1 MRVTLATALLVA
13 TLLLVAGCGLTRE
26 PRTAELP
33 VQPRSS
39 WAGTEAAKEYAVT
52 EDWWKEFGD
61 SRLEDYIFEALIAN
75 PSLKEAEARVRQ
87 AAALAKIAGA
97 ELYPWVGAGA
107 SGGRRKQFLGIPGVP
122 DPTITQGGY
131 GVELNLSWE
140 LDVWGRIRA
149 GKRAALEDLRSS
161 QALLYGAQLS
171 LAAQTA
177 KAYFASI
184 AGALQVQVSRED
196 VESALALEERIR
208 ERFQR
213 GLRTA
218 LDLKLA
224 ETEVSRAKSL
234 LAARER
240 VLAAVLRQLE
250 SLLGRYPSGFA
261 EYAEALPEIPGP
273 VPAGIPA
280 DVLARRPDLVAAERR
295 VVAAA
300 DRIVEAT
307 ASLYPRI
314 SLTASGGLASSEM
327 EDVIKGDFSVWSL
340 VGNLS
345 QPIFQGGQLRA
356 NVELTKAQEEEAVAS
371 FGNSVLRAFR
381 EVEVGLV
388 SERHLTDQ
396 EAALARLAT
405 DAGTSVDL
413 SEQRYLSGL
422 ASILTVLEARRRFFL
437 ARAEY
442 LNARQERLDTRID
455 LYVALGGGFEKSRI
469 GLDTEEK
476 SR

>member
-1 MRVTLATALLVA
+1 MRYTLASM
-13 TLLLVAGCGLTRE
+13 LLVAGCGLTRE

-39 WAGTEAAKEYAVT
+39 WAATEAAKEYAVT

-61 SRLEDYIFEALIAN
+61 SQMDEYILEALLAN
-75 PSLKEAEARVRQ
+75 PTLKEAEARVQQ

-107 SGGRRKQFLGIPGVP
+107 SGGRRKQFLGIAGIP
-122 DPTITQGGY
+122 DPTFTQGAY

-149 GKRAALEDLRSS
+149 GKRAALEDLRTS
-161 QALLYGAQLS
+161 QALFHGAQLS

-177 KAYFASI
+177 KAYFASV
-184 AGALQVQVSRED
+184 AGALQVQVAKED
-196 VESALALEERIR
+196 LASALSLKERIR

-224 ETEVSRAKSL
+224 ETEVSRAQAT
-234 LAARER
+234 LAVRQR
-240 VLAAVLRQLE
+240 VLDTVLRQLE
-250 SLLGRYPSGFA
+250 TLMGRYPVGLA
-261 EYAEALPEIPGP
+261 EYAEALPQIPAP

-300 DRIVEAT
+300 DRIVEAN

-314 SLTASGGLASSEM
+314 SLTASGGLASSDM

-356 NVELTKAQEEEAVAS
+356 NVELTKAREEEAVAS
-371 FGNSVLRAFR
+371 FGNAVLGAFR

-396 EAALARLAT
+396 ENAVGRLVA
-405 DAGTSVDL
+405 DAESSVEL
-413 SEQRYLSGL
+413 SEQRYLTGL
-422 ASILTVLEARRRFFL
+422 ASILNVLEARRRFFI
-437 ARAEY
+437 ARAEH

-455 LYVALGGGFEKSRI
+455 LYVALGGGFEKSLI
-469 GLDTEEK
+469 GLDAEEEK
-476 SR
+476 S